1 MKIKR
6 MLGLVLACSMLFS
19 VPTMAEETEA
29 VASDVSA
36 DYFESVEFD
45 TMEPIRLS
53 SAQVDEVFADNNG
66 IQPLITTPDEY
77 EPNDTWLTAKP
88 YDSVEVITPQLTSRH
103 ELYTLGM
110 RTAGLHSDTDVDW
123 YTTRM
128 ESGETYFVDIRNVG
142 SRNVFIEVYY
152 VYPDNTATV
161 WSTDPSI
168 NSVFAKQPEKYF
180 YFQPEI
186 SGTYYIR
193 VASGGDWSADM
204 MNYFFYVGPAI
215 QTFRIV
221 NMPTYGS
228 VQIWGDDYRTYTC
241 NLTGTAVPAQT
252 AIINLSISN
261 KFPQGKECSE
271 VMGYMRA
278 GGKTYYTSSS
288 GAVSGI
294 TQAPLGQSW
303 TIGGKCKNGSHFT
316 YWTAVMNGSFACIMA
331 PYPGN
336 EIDF

>member
-6 MLGLVLACSMLFS
+6 MLGFVLACCMLFS
-19 VPTMAEETEA
+19 VPVMAEETEV

-36 DYFESVEFD
+36 DYFETVEFD

-53 SAQVDEVFADNNG
+53 SDQVDEVFVDNHG

-88 YDSVEVITPQLTSRH
+88 YDSVEVITPQLTTKNQ
-103 ELYTLGM
+103 LYTLGM
-110 RTAGLHSDTDVDW
+110 RSASLHSDTDVDW
-123 YTTRM
+123 YTTDM

-142 SRNVFIEVYY
+142 SRNVYIEVYY

-168 NSVFAKQPEKYF
+168 NSVFAKRPEKYF
-180 YFQPEI
+180 YFKPEI

-221 NMPTYGS
+221 NMPTYGN
-228 VQIWGDDYRTYTC
+228 VQITGSYRTYTC
-241 NLTGTAVPAQT
+241 DLTGTAVPAQT
-252 AIINLSISN
+252 AIINLSISS
-261 KFPQGKECSE
+261 KFPQGKVCSE
-271 VMGYMRA
+271 VESYMRA
-278 GGKTYYTSSS
+278 GGKTYYASTS
-288 GAVSGI
+288 GTVSGI
-294 TQAPLGQSW
+294 NNVSLGQSW
-303 TIGGKCKNGSHFT
+303 TIGGKCKDGSHFT
-316 YWTAVMNGSFACIMA
+316 YWSAVLNGSFACIME